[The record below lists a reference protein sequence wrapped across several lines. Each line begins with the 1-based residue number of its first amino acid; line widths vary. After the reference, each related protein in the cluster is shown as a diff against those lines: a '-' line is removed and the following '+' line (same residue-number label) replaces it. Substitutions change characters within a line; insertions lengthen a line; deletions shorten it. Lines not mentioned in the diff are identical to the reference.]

1 MKLMSKL
8 TALVIIT
15 SFIFVACEDE
25 KEEEAVSA
33 SIHAKV
39 MFMNYVAGSDAT
51 MIMAYLWEGSDWST
65 AQAGGTVASAMFSVS
80 LSDSPRRKWG
90 GGG

>member
-33 SIHAKV
+33 
-39 MFMNYVAGSDAT
+39 
-51 MIMAYLWEGSDWST
+51 
-65 AQAGGTVASAMFSVS
+65 
-80 LSDSPRRKWG
+80 
-90 GGG
+90 